1 MKYPKYKETT
11 EAEKFVYAFKQIAN
25 DTNLRKVE
33 TKYYNE
39 WLDRIIFEDGSSIKI
54 KDLLNYIGF
63 NF

>member
-11 EAEKFVYAFKQIAN
+11 EAEKFAYAFKQIAN

-39 WLDRIIFEDGSSIKI
+39 
-54 KDLLNYIGF
+54 
-63 NF
+63 